1 MCSPTAVKDTF
12 LDMRVSLDDGDGD
25 DDGVSQRCPEG
36 SASTSLQCTGLGIQI
51 CRCLRKGEILLD
63 WEGAS

>member
-1 MCSPTAVKDTF
+1 MMVMVMMMVLESF
-12 LDMRVSLDDGDGD
+12 
-25 DDGVSQRCPEG
+25 SQGCPEG
-36 SASTSLQCTGLGIQI
+36 SASTSLQCTGLGIQF